1 MSDGRTGFQA
11 VQQHVYSSDLHPPG
25 SVFSLF
31 IVVLT
36 ASYTYIMTVRV
47 SMQTDTRRLF
57 MSENL
62 YILVK
67 ITENSAACGS
77 CTGC

>member
-1 MSDGRTGFQA
+1 MSDGCTGFQA

-36 ASYTYIMTVRV
+36 ASYTYIMTVLV
-47 SMQTDTRRLF
+47 SMQTDTRRL
-57 MSENL
+57 L
-62 YILVK
+62 CLKIYIFFVK

>member
-11 VQQHVYSSDLHPPG
+11 VQQHIYSSDLHPPG

-47 SMQTDTRRLF
+47 SPQTDTQRLF
-57 MSENL
+57 MSDNL
-62 YILVK
+62 YIFVK
-67 ITENSAACGS
+67 ITENSAACAS

>member
-1 MSDGRTGFQA
+1 MSDGCTGFQA

-36 ASYTYIMTVRV
+36 ASYTYIMTVLV
-47 SMQTDTRRLF
+47 SLQTDTRRLF

-67 ITENSAACGS
+67 ITENSAAWGS

>member
-36 ASYTYIMTVRV
+36 ASYTYIMTALV
-47 SMQTDTRRLF
+47 SMQADTRRLF

-62 YILVK
+62 YIFIK

>member
-1 MSDGRTGFQA
+1 MSDGCTGFQA

-47 SMQTDTRRLF
+47 SLQTDTRRLF
-57 MSENL
+57 VSENL
-62 YILVK
+62 YIFY
-67 ITENSAACGS
+67 
-77 CTGC
+77 

>member
-1 MSDGRTGFQA
+1 MSDGCTGFQA

-47 SMQTDTRRLF
+47 SLQTDTRRLF

-62 YILVK
+62 YIFIK

>member
-1 MSDGRTGFQA
+1 MSDGCTGFQA

-47 SMQTDTRRLF
+47 SLQTDTRRL
-57 MSENL
+57 L
-62 YILVK
+62 CLKIYIFFVK
-67 ITENSAACGS
+67 ITENSAA
-77 CTGC
+77 

>member
-47 SMQTDTRRLF
+47 SLQTDTRRLF
-57 MSENL
+57 VPENL
-62 YILVK
+62 YIFIK
-67 ITENSAACGS
+67 ITENPAACGS

>member
-36 ASYTYIMTVRV
+36 ASYTYIMTVLV
-47 SMQTDTRRLF
+47 SMQTDTRRLLCL
-57 MSENL
+57 NI
-62 YILVK
+62 YIF
-67 ITENSAACGS
+67 
-77 CTGC
+77 